1 MTEQQPPPAHPGDH
15 HGDAWIEQLLASA
28 ATADPYIEDDGFSA
42 RVLAQ
47 LPPQTV
53 RSRTQ
58 WVVPLMSV
66 VAFLVGLGFLSGG
79 ENLSTRLAELVS
91 LDSISIRALLA
102 VILPLALLYWLAVGA
117 AVQQD

>member
-1 MTEQQPPPAHPGDH
+1 MTDQQPLSPHPGDNQN
-15 HGDAWIEQLLASA
+15 DAWIERLLASHA
-28 ATADPYIEDDGFSA
+28 AAAAYIEDDGFSA

-47 LPPQTV
+47 LPPRTV

-66 VAFLVGLGFLSGG
+66 VALLVGLGLLSGG
-79 ENLSTRLAELVS
+79 ENLSTRLAELARFDS
-91 LDSISIRALLA
+91 LSIRALLA
-102 VILPLALLYWLAVGA
+102 VILPLAVLYWLAVGA